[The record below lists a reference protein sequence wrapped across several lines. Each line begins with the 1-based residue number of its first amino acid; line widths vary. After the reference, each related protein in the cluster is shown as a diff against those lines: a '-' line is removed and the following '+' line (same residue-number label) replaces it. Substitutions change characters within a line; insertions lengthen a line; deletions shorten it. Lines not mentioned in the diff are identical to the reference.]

1 MHLYFNFVLKQWPDR
16 ECPDKKYIVNLP
28 VRMEVFILNNELAW
42 KDSICN
48 FDLKYRMAENTT

>member
-1 MHLYFNFVLKQWPDR
+1 
-16 ECPDKKYIVNLP
+16 
-28 VRMEVFILNNELAW
+28 MEVFILNNELAW